1 MGILR
6 GYNRKRFSEEAVMN
20 LPISHVQIA
29 NLNCHLWVETQA
41 DGDFLAWIGEWPECR
56 VTADSR
62 EQAIVD
68 LGNRLQE
75 QMVMRSIE
83 VLPLQLSIPE
93 SEPTPAEPVAIAQLP
108 KISKDD
114 PAFIEFMAQLRA
126 DRELDADNPAY
137 TIDW

>member
-6 GYNRKRFSEEAVMN
+6 GYNGERLSEEPVMN
-20 LPISHVQIA
+20 LPVTHVQVA
-29 NLNCHLWVETQA
+29 NLNCHLWVETQT
-41 DGDFLAWIGEWPECR
+41 DGEFLAWIGEWPECR

-93 SEPTPAEPVAIAQLP
+93 SEPIPAEAVSIAQLP

-126 DRELDADNPAY
+126 DRELDSDNPAY

>member
-1 MGILR
+1 
-6 GYNRKRFSEEAVMN
+6 MN
-20 LPISHVQIA
+20 LPVTQVQVA
-29 NLNCHLWVETQA
+29 NLNCHLWVETQ
-41 DGDFLAWIGEWPECR
+41 GEGEFLAWIGEWPECR

-62 EQAIVD
+62 EQAIAD

-75 QMVMRSIE
+75 QMAMRSIE
-83 VLPLQLSIPE
+83 VLPLQLSMPE
-93 SEPTPAEPVAIAQLP
+93 LESTPTELASIAQLP

>member
-1 MGILR
+1 
-6 GYNRKRFSEEAVMN
+6 MN
-20 LPISHVQIA
+20 LPVTEVQVA
-29 NLNCHLWVETQA
+29 NLNNCHLWVETQ
-41 DGDFLAWIGEWPECR
+41 GEGEFLAWIGEWPECR

-75 QMVMRSIE
+75 QMAMRSIE
-83 VLPLQLSIPE
+83 VLPLQLSMPE
-93 SEPTPAEPVAIAQLP
+93 SKLTHTEPVSIEQLP

-126 DRELDADNPAY
+126 DRELDVDNPAY

>member
-1 MGILR
+1 
-6 GYNRKRFSEEAVMN
+6 MN
-20 LPISHVQIA
+20 LPVTQVQVT
-29 NLNCHLWVETQA
+29 NLNCHLWVKNQA
-41 DGDFLAWIGEWPECR
+41 NGEFLAWIGEWPECR
-56 VTADSR
+56 VTANSR

-68 LGNRLQE
+68 LGNQLQE

-83 VLPLQLSIPE
+83 VLPLQLSMPE
-93 SEPTPAEPVAIAQLP
+93 SEPTISTGLAITQLP

-126 DRELDADNPAY
+126 DRELDVDNPAY

>member
-1 MGILR
+1 
-6 GYNRKRFSEEAVMN
+6 MN
-20 LPISHVQIA
+20 LPVTDVQVA
-29 NLNCHLWVETQA
+29 NLNCHLWVEPQA
-41 DGDFLAWIGEWPECR
+41 DGEFLAWIGEWPECR

-62 EQAIVD
+62 ERAIVD
-68 LGNRLQE
+68 LENRLQQ
-75 QMVMRSIE
+75 QMTMRSIE
-83 VLPLQLSIPE
+83 VLPLQLSMPE
-93 SEPTPAEPVAIAQLP
+93 SKPMHAEPVTIAQLP

>member
-1 MGILR
+1 
-6 GYNRKRFSEEAVMN
+6 MN
-20 LPISHVQIA
+20 LPVTPVQVA
-29 NLNCHLWVETQA
+29 NLNCHLWVETQE

-68 LGNRLQE
+68 LGNRLQQ
-75 QMVMRSIE
+75 QMTLRSIE
-83 VLPLQLSIPE
+83 VLPLQLARPE
-93 SEPTPAEPVAIAQLP
+93 SEPTIAEPLSIAQLP